1 MKRVWAWI
9 LAAGLLCAGCADR
22 NANYYE
28 HAQRYLGG
36 GEYELAAEV
45 FEQLGEYRDAGE
57 YALYARGLQALAEG
71 KLALARTNLSLV
83 DPFKSSGRYLLY
95 LDALEMKAAG
105 ELEGAL
111 TGFGALGSFADSA
124 ELAAALETAIPMQQL
139 ARCQALVEAGH
150 YQQALSLLDEMALS
164 DEVSALKDACRQG
177 IVRAEYDRASL
188 MYQQRDYVGAMA
200 AFDALGDVLDA
211 PARVTLCRSALYRQ
225 AASVT
230 PTMDNAV
237 QLMADLS
244 LLEDY
249 LDSAALLEAIEAKFG
264 RNLSIAAGENAF
276 VQLGMMGDAPML
288 WQVTAVSGSQAT
300 LRSVAPVNL
309 TVSAT
314 ATDLPVVW
322 GDAEAAVT
330 LQEMEQQAM
339 LFMEADAAQQEL
351 LLDLAKYQFTA
362 GSGTA
367 EDPYR

>member
-9 LAAGLLCAGCADR
+9 LAAGLLCAGCTDR

-28 HAQRYLGG
+28 HAQRYLGS
-36 GEYELAAEV
+36 GEYKLAAEI

-57 YALYARGLQALAEG
+57 YALYVRGLQAMAEG
-71 KLALARTNLSLV
+71 DLALARTNLTLV
-83 DPFKSSGRYLLY
+83 DPFKSSSRYLLY

-105 ELEGAL
+105 ELEDAL
-111 TGFGALGSFADSA
+111 AGFGALGSFADSE

-150 YQQALSLLDEMALS
+150 YQQALTLLDAMTLS

-188 MYQQRDYVGAMA
+188 MYQQRDYEGAMA

-230 PTMDNAV
+230 PTMENAA
-237 QLMADLS
+237 QLMEDLS
-244 LLEDY
+244 VLEDY
-249 LDSAALLEAIEAKFG
+249 LDSATLLAAIEAKFG
-264 RNLSIAAGENAF
+264 RNLSIAAGEEAF
-276 VQLGMMGDAPML
+276 VRLGTLGDVPML
-288 WQVTAVSGSQAT
+288 WQVTAVSGRQAT
-300 LRSVAPVNL
+300 LRSVVPVDLSAP
-309 TVSAT
+309 AT
-314 ATDLPVVW
+314 ATDLPVDW
-322 GDAEAAVT
+322 GAADGAVTLPEPQTMLFTETAAVT
-330 LQEMEQQAM
+330 E
-339 LFMEADAAQQEL
+339 QQEL
-351 LLDLAKYQFTA
+351 LLDLAKFQFTA